1 MTALSAKDLKTLAKH
16 AAAARDNAYC
26 PYSNHPVGAAIVA
39 GSGKVYLG
47 ANVEVAHYKGVCA
60 EASAISAMVSAGER
74 QIRAVVVIGPAMEYL
89 CTPCGDCRQR
99 LREFSDNETRIYS
112 LWKDG
117 RLGATHKMADLL
129 PLSFGPEN
137 LAEIGTLPPKKPRA
151 KTADNGR
158 KKAKPAVKRTRKT
171 TKKTIKTKTG
181 DKKND
186 SSSRKLQPRP
196 AR

>member
-1 MTALSAKDLKTLAKH
+1 MTALSAKDLKKLAKH

-47 ANVEVAHYKGVCA
+47 ANVETAHYKGVCA

-74 QIRAVVVIGPAMEYL
+74 EIRAVVVIGPAMEYL

-99 LREFSDNETRIYS
+99 LREFSDDQTRIYS

-117 RLGATHKMADLL
+117 KPGAEHKMMDLL

-137 LAEIGTLPPKKPRA
+137 LMEVGTLPNKKPR
-151 KTADNGR
+151 
-158 KKAKPAVKRTRKT
+158 KKAAGAKAKKKTKPAAERV
-171 TKKTIKTKTG
+171 KTIKKKDG

-186 SSSRKLQPRP
+186 SGSRKLQSRTT
-196 AR
+196 R

>member
-1 MTALSAKDLKTLAKH
+1 MTALSAKDLKKLAKH

-26 PYSNHPVGAAIVA
+26 PYSNHPVGAAIVS
-39 GSGKVYLG
+39 GSGTVYLG
-47 ANVEVAHYKGVCA
+47 ANVETAHYKGVCA

-74 QIRAVVVIGPAMEYL
+74 EIRAVVVIGPAMEYL

-112 LWKDG
+112 LWKNG
-117 RLGATHKMADLL
+117 TLGAEHKMTDLL

-137 LAEIGTLPPKKPRA
+137 LVEVGTLPDKKPR
-151 KTADNGR
+151 K
-158 KKAKPAVKRTRKT
+158 KPAGVKKSKKGKPAAERVKQTR
-171 TKKTIKTKTG
+171 IKNKDG
-181 DKKND
+181 DRKND
-186 SSSRKLQPRP
+186 SGSRKLQSRT